1 MKAFLVEKTNDK
13 EFIGDVKEVS
23 TPKCAENEIVI
34 KVTYSSLNYKDA
46 LSSTGNPGVTRNF
59 PHITG
64 IDVAGT
70 VYESTSNIFKVGERV
85 LVTGYDMGMNTHGG
99 HAQFVKVPASWVARI
114 PDSISDKEIMTFGTA
129 GLTAALS
136 INELIANG
144 VKPENGP
151 VLVTGATGGVGSI
164 AVSILSKIGFNV
176 VAISGKEEKI
186 DYLKRIGASEVIL
199 RDTFNE
205 DSKKPMM
212 KEQYAGVV
220 DTVGGE
226 ILANALKYIKYDG
239 VATCCGLTSS
249 HELNTNVFPF
259 ILRGVRLIGIDSVE
273 CKLEKKQA
281 AWEKIASKWKVNTLD
296 SITNEI
302 SLNEI
307 KDAYSLLL
315 EGKAVGRYVVKIK
328 N

>member
-1 MKAFLVEKTNDK
+1 MKAILVEKIGDK
-13 EFIGDVKEVS
+13 EFTADVKEVAI
-23 TPKCAENEIVI
+23 PKCGENEIVI

-46 LSSTGNPGVTRNF
+46 LSSVGNPGVTRNF

-70 VYESTSNIFKVGERV
+70 VYESTSSIFKVGERV
-85 LVTGYDMGMNTHGG
+85 LVTGYDMGMNTNGG
-99 HAQFVKVPASWVARI
+99 HAEFVKIPADWVARI
-114 PDSISDKEIMTFGTA
+114 PDAITDKEIMTFGTA

-136 INELIANG
+136 VNELMDNG
-144 VKPENGP
+144 IRPESGSI
-151 VLVTGATGGVGSI
+151 LVTGATGGVGSI
-164 AVSILSKIGFNV
+164 AVSILSKIGFTV
-176 VAISGKEEKI
+176 VAISGKEEKT

-205 DSKKPMM
+205 EAKKPMM
-212 KEQYAGVV
+212 GEKYAGVV

-226 ILANALKYIKYDG
+226 VLANALKYIKYDG

-281 AWEKIASKWKVNTLD
+281 AWEKIASKWKISTLN

-302 SLNEI
+302 TLNEV

-315 EGKAVGRYVVKIK
+315 AGKAVGRYVVRIK
-328 N
+328 D

>member
-1 MKAFLVEKTNDK
+1 MKAFLVEKIGDK
-13 EFIGDVKEVS
+13 EFTADVKEVAI
-23 TPKCAENEIVI
+23 PKCGENEIVI

-46 LSSTGNPGVTRNF
+46 LSSVGNPGVTRNF
-59 PHITG
+59 PHVTG

-70 VYESTSNIFKVGERV
+70 VYESTSSIFKVGERV
-85 LVTGYDMGMNTHGG
+85 LVTGYDMGMNTNGG
-99 HAQFVKVPASWVARI
+99 HAEFVKIPADWVARI
-114 PDSISDKEIMTFGTA
+114 PDAITDKEIMTFGTA

-136 INELIANG
+136 VNELMDNG
-144 VKPENGP
+144 VRPESGSI
-151 VLVTGATGGVGSI
+151 LVTGATGGVGSI
-164 AVSILSKIGFNV
+164 AVSILSKIGFTV
-176 VAISGKEEKI
+176 IAISGKEEKI

-205 DSKKPMM
+205 EAKKPMM
-212 KEQYAGVV
+212 AEKYAGVV

-226 ILANALKYIKYDG
+226 VLANALKYIKYDG

-281 AWEKIASKWKVNTLD
+281 AWEKIASKWKIDTL
-296 SITNEI
+296 SNITNEI
-302 SLNEI
+302 TLNEV

-315 EGKAVGRYVVKIK
+315 AGKAVGRYVVRIK
-328 N
+328 D

>member
-1 MKAFLVEKTNDK
+1 MKAFLVEKTGDK
-13 EFIGDVKEVS
+13 EFVAEVKEIAI
-23 TPKCAENEIVI
+23 PKCGENEIVI

-46 LSSTGNPGVTRNF
+46 LSSVGNPGVTRNF
-59 PHITG
+59 PHVTG

-70 VYESTSNIFKVGERV
+70 VYESTSSIFKVGERV
-85 LVTGYDMGMNTHGG
+85 LVTGYDMGMNTNGG
-99 HAQFVKVPASWVARI
+99 HAEFVKIPADWVARI
-114 PDSISDKEIMTFGTA
+114 PDAITDKEIMTFGTA

-136 INELIANG
+136 VNELMDNG
-144 VKPENGP
+144 VRPESGSI
-151 VLVTGATGGVGSI
+151 LVTGATGGVGSI

-205 DSKKPMM
+205 EAKKPMM
-212 KEQYAGVV
+212 AEKYAGVV

-226 ILANALKYIKYDG
+226 VLANALKYIKYDG

-249 HELNTNVFPF
+249 HELSTNVFPF

-281 AWEKIASKWKVNTLD
+281 AWEKIASKWKIDTL
-296 SITNEI
+296 SNITNEI
-302 SLNEI
+302 TLNEV

-315 EGKAVGRYVVKIK
+315 AGKAVGRYVVRIK
-328 N
+328 D

>member
-1 MKAFLVEKTNDK
+1 MKAFLVEKIGDK
-13 EFIGDVKEVS
+13 EFTADVKEVAI
-23 TPKCAENEIVI
+23 PKCGENEIVI

-46 LSSTGNPGVTRNF
+46 LSSVGNPGVTRNF

-70 VYESTSNIFKVGERV
+70 VYESTSSIFKVGERV
-85 LVTGYDMGMNTHGG
+85 LVTGYDMGMNTNGG
-99 HAQFVKVPASWVARI
+99 HAEFVKIPADWVARI
-114 PDSISDKEIMTFGTA
+114 PDAITDKEIMTFGTA

-136 INELIANG
+136 VNELMDNG
-144 VKPENGP
+144 VRPESGSI
-151 VLVTGATGGVGSI
+151 LVTGATGGVGSI
-164 AVSILSKIGFNV
+164 AVSILSKIGFTV
-176 VAISGKEEKI
+176 IAISGKEEKI

-205 DSKKPMM
+205 EAKKPMM
-212 KEQYAGVV
+212 AEKYAGVV

-226 ILANALKYIKYDG
+226 VLANALKYIKYDG

-249 HELNTNVFPF
+249 HELNTHVFPF

-281 AWEKIASKWKVNTLD
+281 AWEKIASKWKIDTL
-296 SITNEI
+296 SNITNEI
-302 SLNEI
+302 TLNEV

-315 EGKAVGRYVVKIK
+315 AGKAVGRYVVRIK
-328 N
+328 D

>member
-1 MKAFLVEKTNDK
+1 MKAFLVEKTGDK
-13 EFIGDVKEVS
+13 EFVAEVKEIAI
-23 TPKCAENEIVI
+23 PKCGENEIVI

-46 LSSTGNPGVTRNF
+46 LSSVGNPGVTRNF
-59 PHITG
+59 PHVTG

-70 VYESTSNIFKVGERV
+70 VYESTSSIFKVGERV
-85 LVTGYDMGMNTHGG
+85 LVTGYDMGMNTNGG
-99 HAQFVKVPASWVARI
+99 HAEFVKIPADWVARI
-114 PDSISDKEIMTFGTA
+114 PDAITDKEIMTFGTA

-136 INELIANG
+136 VNELMDNG
-144 VKPENGP
+144 VRPESGSI
-151 VLVTGATGGVGSI
+151 LVTGATGGVGSI
-164 AVSILSKIGFNV
+164 AVSILSKIGFTV
-176 VAISGKEEKI
+176 IAISGKEEKI

-205 DSKKPMM
+205 EAKKPMM
-212 KEQYAGVV
+212 AEKYAGVV

-226 ILANALKYIKYDG
+226 VLANALKYIKYDG

-281 AWEKIASKWKVNTLD
+281 AWEKIASKWKIDTL
-296 SITNEI
+296 SNITNEI
-302 SLNEI
+302 TLNEV

-315 EGKAVGRYVVKIK
+315 AGKAVGRYVVRIK
-328 N
+328 D

>member
-1 MKAFLVEKTNDK
+1 MKAFVVNKIADK
-13 EFIGDVKEVS
+13 QFTSDTQEIE
-23 TPKCAENEIVI
+23 TPKCGEDEVLI

-46 LSSTGNPGVTRNF
+46 LSSVGNPGVTRKF

-64 IDVAGT
+64 IDVAGIIS
-70 VYESTSNIFKVGERV
+70 ESNSPIFNIGEKV

-99 HAQFVKVPASWVARI
+99 HAELVKVPASWVARI
-114 PDSISDKEIMTFGTA
+114 PDSITDKEIMTFGTA

-136 INELIANG
+136 INELIQNG
-144 VKPENGP
+144 VTPENGE

-164 AVSILSKIGFNV
+164 AVSILSKIGFDV

-186 DYLKRIGASEVIL
+186 DYLKKIGAKEVIL

-205 DSKKPMM
+205 ESKKPMLGE
-212 KEQYAGVV
+212 KYAGVV

-281 AWEKIASKWKVNTLD
+281 AWEKIASKWKIDTLD

-302 SLNEI
+302 SIDEI
-307 KDAYSLLL
+307 KDAYELLL
-315 EGKAVGRYVVKIK
+315 AGKAVGRYVVKI
-328 N
+328 

>member
-1 MKAFLVEKTNDK
+1 MKAFLVEKIGDK
-13 EFIGDVKEVS
+13 EFTADVKEVAI
-23 TPKCAENEIVI
+23 PKCGENEIVI

-46 LSSTGNPGVTRNF
+46 LSSVGNPGVTRNF

-70 VYESTSNIFKVGERV
+70 VYESTSSIFKVGERV
-85 LVTGYDMGMNTHGG
+85 LVTGYDMGMNTNGG
-99 HAQFVKVPASWVARI
+99 HAEFVKIPADWVARI
-114 PDSISDKEIMTFGTA
+114 PDAITDKEIMTFGTA

-136 INELIANG
+136 VNELMDNG
-144 VKPENGP
+144 VRPESGSI
-151 VLVTGATGGVGSI
+151 LVTGATGGVGSI
-164 AVSILSKIGFNV
+164 AVSILSKIGFTV
-176 VAISGKEEKI
+176 VAISGKEEKT

-205 DSKKPMM
+205 EAKKPMM
-212 KEQYAGVV
+212 GEKYAGVV

-226 ILANALKYIKYDG
+226 VLANALKYIKYDG

-281 AWEKIASKWKVNTLD
+281 AWEKIASKWKISTLN

-302 SLNEI
+302 TLNEV

-315 EGKAVGRYVVKIK
+315 AGKAVGRYVVRIK
-328 N
+328 D

>member
-1 MKAFLVEKTNDK
+1 MKAFLVEKIGDK
-13 EFIGDVKEVS
+13 EFTADVKEVAI
-23 TPKCAENEIVI
+23 PKCGENEIVI

-46 LSSTGNPGVTRNF
+46 LSSVGNPGVTRNF

-70 VYESTSNIFKVGERV
+70 VYESTSSIFKVGERV
-85 LVTGYDMGMNTHGG
+85 LVTGYDMGMNTNGG
-99 HAQFVKVPASWVARI
+99 HAEFVKIPADWVARI
-114 PDSISDKEIMTFGTA
+114 PDAITDKEIMTFGTA

-136 INELIANG
+136 VNELMDNG
-144 VKPENGP
+144 VKPESGSI
-151 VLVTGATGGVGSI
+151 LVTGATGGVGSI
-164 AVSILSKIGFNV
+164 AVSILSKIGFTV
-176 VAISGKEEKI
+176 VAISGKEEKTE
-186 DYLKRIGASEVIL
+186 YLKRIGASEVIL

-205 DSKKPMM
+205 EAKKPMM
-212 KEQYAGVV
+212 GEKYAGVV

-226 ILANALKYIKYDG
+226 VLANALKYIKYDG

-281 AWEKIASKWKVNTLD
+281 AWEKIASKWKISTLG

-302 SLNEI
+302 TLNEV

-315 EGKAVGRYVVKIK
+315 AGKAVGRYVVKIK
-328 N
+328 D

>member
-1 MKAFLVEKTNDK
+1 MKAFLVEKIGDK
-13 EFIGDVKEVS
+13 EFTADVKEVAI
-23 TPKCAENEIVI
+23 PKCGENEIVI

-46 LSSTGNPGVTRNF
+46 LSSVGNPGVTRNF

-70 VYESTSNIFKVGERV
+70 VYESTSSIFKVGERV
-85 LVTGYDMGMNTHGG
+85 LVTGYDMGMNTNGG
-99 HAQFVKVPASWVARI
+99 HAEFVKIPADWVARI
-114 PDSISDKEIMTFGTA
+114 PDAITDKEIMTFGTA

-136 INELIANG
+136 VNELMDNG
-144 VKPENGP
+144 VRPESGSI
-151 VLVTGATGGVGSI
+151 LVTGATGGVGSI
-164 AVSILSKIGFNV
+164 AVSILSKIGFTV
-176 VAISGKEEKI
+176 IAISGKEEKI

-205 DSKKPMM
+205 EAKKPMM
-212 KEQYAGVV
+212 AEKYAGVV

-226 ILANALKYIKYDG
+226 VLANALKYIKYDG

-281 AWEKIASKWKVNTLD
+281 AWEKIASKWKIDTL
-296 SITNEI
+296 SNITNEI
-302 SLNEI
+302 TLNEV

-315 EGKAVGRYVVKIK
+315 AGKAVGRYVVRIK
-328 N
+328 D